1 MGRIREIQAFMD
13 DLRHTRT
20 PLGLQQLM
28 SDMARDMGFD
38 IVTMYQH
45 VDLSPVRA
53 SLSHMRCGNLVGV
66 TTCPVSWAEHYR
78 DHNLVRVD
86 PRVLACRRT
95 SSPFRTD
102 EMGRIIKITSAQRDV
117 AHRQSR
123 ANIGEGFTV
132 PLHFPGEPS
141 ASCTFSVLC
150 GRSLPLR
157 NLAMANW
164 IASSAYQAGR
174 LMLMRAR
181 NRGARVEPPHLTER
195 QLQCIVLVGRGLG
208 EGAIAARLGIA
219 RETVKRHLKNARL
232 AHGLTKSIQ
241 LVTQTLHDGQITLRD
256 LMAEQEGAGLDAR
269 DA

>member
-1 MGRIREIQAFMD
+1 MGRVREIQGFID
-13 DLRHTRT
+13 NLRHART

-28 SDMARDMGFD
+28 SEMTRDMGFD

-45 VDLSPVRA
+45 VNLSPVRA
-53 SLSHMRCGNLVGV
+53 SLSHMRYGELVGI
-66 TTCPVSWAEHYR
+66 TTCPLSWAEHYR
-78 DHNLVRVD
+78 DHNLVAVD

-102 EMGRIIKITSAQRDV
+102 EMGRIIRITSAQREV

-132 PLHFPGEPS
+132 PLHFPDEPS
-141 ASCTFSVLC
+141 GSCTFSMRC
-150 GRSLPLR
+150 GRSLPTQ
-157 NLAMANW
+157 NLPMANW

-174 LMLMRAR
+174 AMLMRVR
-181 NRGARVEPPHLTER
+181 NRGAPVEPPHLTER

-208 EGAIAARLGIA
+208 EGAIAQRLGIS

-232 AHGLTKSIQ
+232 AHGVTKSIQ
-241 LVTQTLHDGQITLRD
+241 LVTQTLHDGQIALRD
-256 LMAEQEGAGLDAR
+256 LI
-269 DA
+269 